1 MASSSTTPPDSITE
15 ALQNQVA
22 IGGEDI
28 FAQIVRRLA
37 DEDADFATLPKNE
50 IVSKAAREIHSRLE
64 ILLRSDN
71 VSTLL
76 GAGCSMA
83 AGGVSLAVIPLEF
96 EKLLLEA
103 GLKAGAVKP
112 WLALFYAA
120 VHSLTGHSVG
130 TAEERKKALDD
141 FEKSAGKPRK
151 RWDPININI
160 ELFLTRLHVWLAA
173 CIGDEIEMSTTT
185 AGKLNIVK
193 TDLEQLI
200 AAMTGTLAGLCQ
212 LPVAGKE
219 LALDDHKR
227 FLRKL
232 LRRPLNLRRASLFTL
247 NYDTL
252 LEQAADGEG
261 IILMNGFV
269 GSLIRNFRPESFDH
283 DFYFPGDTTEGRVHR
298 LERVLHLYK
307 IHGSLSWKRVEPSWN
322 NPYGVEE
329 FSQRGAVPDDEV
341 LVYPTPLKYGEVL
354 GFPYSELFRRFA
366 NNVVRPQ
373 SVLFVFGY
381 SFGDEHVNAIIRQAL
396 AVPSF
401 NLVIVN
407 PNASG
412 DFISKVEGARDKRIW
427 IVRGWDLGTFS
438 GFIQNLMPD
447 LEDEEGLKRII
458 DTYNRVRR

>member
-1 MASSSTTPPDSITE
+1 MPKEQVIAKAS
-15 ALQNQVA
+15 
-22 IGGEDI
+22 
-28 FAQIVRRLA
+28 
-37 DEDADFATLPKNE
+37 
-50 IVSKAAREIHSRLE
+50 REIHSKLE

-71 VSTLL
+71 VSVLM

-83 AGGVSLAVIPLEF
+83 AGGVSLAAIPLQF
-96 EKLLLEA
+96 EKLLLES
-103 GLKAGAVKP
+103 GLKGTTVQP
-112 WLALFYAA
+112 WLTLLYSA
-120 VHSLTGHSVG
+120 VHLLTGRSIG
-130 TAEERKKALDD
+130 TAVDRKKSLDD
-141 FEKSAGKPRK
+141 FEKSTDKNK
-151 RWDPININI
+151 RWDSIGINI
-160 ELFLTRLHVWLAA
+160 EEFLTRLHTWLAA
-173 CIGDEIEMSTTT
+173 CIGDEIEISTTA
-185 AGKLNIVK
+185 AGKLKITKSN
-193 TDLEQLI
+193 LERLI
-200 AAMTGTLAGLCQ
+200 AEMTATLVRLCK
-212 LPVAGKE
+212 LPITGKE
-219 LALDDHKR
+219 AALEDHKR

-261 IILMNGFV
+261 IILLNGFV
-269 GSLIRNFRPESFDH
+269 GSLARNFRPESFDH
-283 DFYFPGDTTEGRVHR
+283 DFYFPGDTTEGKVHR

-307 IHGSLSWKRVEPSWN
+307 VHGSLTWKRVEPSWN

-329 FSQRGAVPDDEV
+329 IPLRGANPDEDV

-373 SVLFVFGY
+373 SVLFVLGY

-396 AVPSF
+396 AIPSF

-412 DFISKVEGARDKRIW
+412 DFVSKVEAAGDKRIW

-438 GFIQNLMPD
+438 GFVQQLMPD
-447 LEDEEGLKRII
+447 LDDEESLKRII
-458 DTYNRVRR
+458 DTYNRARR